1 MTYQVQ
7 RNTGVAFSS
16 EIEHHL
22 AVFELACYG
31 RKSASAAGV
40 GDIYILGIL
49 PLGLTTCREA
59 SVRMTGVDGLDV
71 ASHLRKLKITLFAAF
86 FMLCIDVDRRDG
98 RDRSTSPRSEEQH
111 LTADE
116 H

>member
-1 MTYQVQ
+1 VSWWVEAVQ
-7 RNTGVAFSS
+7 QDSWP
-16 EIEHHL
+16 EIARFRARRERPVSAQKRIHSWDPSARPHDL
-22 AVFELACYG
+22 A
-31 RKSASAAGV
+31 S
-40 GDIYILGIL
+40 
-49 PLGLTTCREA
+49 A